1 MLRAFDPTA
10 LQAILCRGVKRG
22 LWTVEQ
28 LDRPSQG
35 WIDNTRVSSR
45 AFKNGY
51 QGIAYRNPLRDQPN
65 QPQPVQHVQNQQ
77 TDYDDAAEFPF

>member
-10 LQAILCRGVKRG
+10 LQAILRRGVERG
-22 LWTVEQ
+22 LWTAEQ

-35 WIDNTRVSSR
+35 WLDNTRVSSK

-51 QGIAYRNPLRDQPN
+51 QGIAYRNPLRDQPS
-65 QPQPVQHVQNQQ
+65 QTKPVEPMQNKQF
-77 TDYDDAAEFPF
+77 DYDTTAEFPF

>member
-10 LQAILCRGVKRG
+10 LQSILHRGVERG

-35 WIDNTRVSSR
+35 WIDNTRVSSK
-45 AFKNGY
+45 AFRNGY
-51 QGIAYRNPLRDQPN
+51 QGIAYHNPLRGQPA
-65 QPQPVQHVQNQQ
+65 QPLP
-77 TDYDDAAEFPF
+77 DFDPAAEFPF

>member
-10 LQAILCRGVKRG
+10 LQAILSRGVERG

-65 QPQPVQHVQNQQ
+65 QPQPVQPVQNQQ

>member
-10 LQAILCRGVKRG
+10 LKAILSRGVERG

-35 WIDNTRVSSR
+35 WIDNTRVSSK

-51 QGIAYRNPLRDQPN
+51 QGIAYRNPLRHQPN
-65 QPQPVQHVQNQQ
+65 QPQPVQPVQNQQ